1 MYEVKTNGEKKLK
14 SNILMDVSCL
24 VALFLDGG
32 WTSWTNYSACSV
44 PMGHGTKYQTR
55 ECTNPEPCGVLAQ
68 HCVGANSSGADCE
81 GYFIILARFINNH
94 K

>member
-1 MYEVKTNGEKKLK
+1 MKTNGEKKLK

-24 VALFLDGG
+24 EALFLDGG